1 MVSSCSVANV
11 MLTVAVLASVRL
23 TAVVLVGVRVNSCS
37 DGFC

>member
-23 TAVVLVGVRVNSCS
+23 IAVVLVGVRIYSYS
-37 DGFC
+37 DG